1 MPVFRQASDAAQG
14 DVKLEAITQPL
25 YDNQSIATGAQT
37 VSFFAGA
44 AGRSRLFTNVE
55 TANQLT
61 WPKRFSVK
69 AFRLVPAPDV
79 LAINLLSFYT
89 QGYSTLVVGEKKY
102 FEAPN
107 FLITPGVGMEIAF
120 VTGTAAPA
128 TPGNGATGVNYGH
141 NGRPDHR
148 NLYVLQHSIWIP
160 SVQNFRYQID
170 TTGSFTTTASIS
182 TWVFLEV
189 EYFREIQ

>member
-25 YDNQSIATGAQT
+25 YDNQSIATGAQS
-37 VSFFAGA
+37 VSFFSGA

-69 AFRLVPAPDV
+69 AFRCVPAPDT
-79 LAINLLSFYT
+79 LATDLLKFYT

-107 FLITPGVGMEIAF
+107 FIITPGVGLEVAF
-120 VTGTAAPA
+120 VTGAAAPVA
-128 TPGNGATGVNYGH
+128 PAAGQSYGH

-148 NLYVLQHSIWIP
+148 NLYVLQHAIWIP
-160 SVQNFRYQID
+160 SVQNFRFNID
-170 TTGSFTTTASIS
+170 TTGSYTPSASIS
-182 TWVFLEV
+182 TWIFLEG

>member
-25 YDNQSIATGAQT
+25 YDNQSIATGASSI
-37 VSFFAGA
+37 SFFAGSN
-44 AGRSRLFTNVE
+44 GRSRLFTNVE

-79 LAINLLSFYT
+79 LATNLLSFYV

-102 FEAPN
+102 FESPN
-107 FLITPGVGMEIAF
+107 FIITPGIGLEVAL
-120 VTGTAAPA
+120 VTGAAAPTA
-128 TPGNGATGVNYGH
+128 PANGQNYGH

-170 TTGSFTTTASIS
+170 MSSTFTTSASIS
-182 TWVFLEV
+182 TWVFLEG

>member
-79 LAINLLSFYT
+79 LASNLVSFYT

-102 FEAPN
+102 FESPN
-107 FLITPGVGMEIAF
+107 FLITPGVGLEVALI
-120 VTGTAAPA
+120 TNTTAAA
-128 TPGNGATGVNYGH
+128 GTSINYGH

-148 NLYVLQHSIWIP
+148 NLYVLQHAIWIP

-170 TTGSFTTTASIS
+170 TTGTFTTSASIS
-182 TWVFLEV
+182 TWVFLEG